1 MLKGLRW
8 IKDRDWLQTIQDL
21 NEVDNDW
28 EQQLEFLKMKTK
40 NLVIDR
46 DKKEKKL
53 DELRRVQ
60 MVRSERAIMSKI
72 TWEKLK
78 LIAKE
83 VDSKSMNLDDK
94 IREMKRKLD
103 GI

>member
-8 IKDRDWLQTIQDL
+8 IKDRDWLQTIQGL

-40 NLVIDR
+40 NLVIDK

-83 VDSKSMNLDDK
+83 VDSKSMNLDEK
-94 IREMKRKLD
+94 IRKMKRQLD